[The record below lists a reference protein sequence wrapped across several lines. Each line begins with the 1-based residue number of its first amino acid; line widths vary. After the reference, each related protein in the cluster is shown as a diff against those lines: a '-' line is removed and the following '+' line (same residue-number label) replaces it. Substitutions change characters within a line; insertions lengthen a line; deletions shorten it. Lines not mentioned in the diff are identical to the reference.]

1 MMILEIGKN
10 ITCCFSEKFLK
21 SMKFFSLLF
30 FSIKTFR
37 KSSIKYSKSD
47 HLKQAYKH
55 QKRHRCDR
63 KQASVAPTALF
74 EIFC

>member
-1 MMILEIGKN
+1 MMILEIGKD

-55 QKRHRCDR
+55 QKRRRCDR